1 MDEKKAVD
9 PKSIGKTQPTKPEP
23 EKKIAKEEDDT
34 PAYQEMVLFY
44 LSTGIKTLLIA
55 WCITIISLAYIKL
68 PESKWW
74 VADQRI
80 DATYAAGVLG
90 GLLGSLGVTVANA
103 GKKKDERNSASAK
116 REIDELKKTLAELAK
131 NQQYQTIRVIT
142 PLKIEGAEVVKYD
155 PITGKEIDTQS
166 GKLK

>member
-1 MDEKKAVD
+1 M
-9 PKSIGKTQPTKPEP
+9 
-23 EKKIAKEEDDT
+23 
-34 PAYQEMVLFY
+34 
-44 LSTGIKTLLIA
+44 
-55 WCITIISLAYIKL
+55 
-68 PESKWW
+68 

-103 GKKKDERNSASAK
+103 GKKKEERNNASSK
-116 REIDELKKTLAELAK
+116 REIDELKKALAEISK

-155 PITGKEIDTQS
+155 PITGKEIDPQS
-166 GKLK
+166 GKLT

>member
-1 MDEKKAVD
+1 MKEK
-9 PKSIGKTQPTKPEP
+9 PP
-23 EKKIAKEEDDT
+23 EKPITKKVIQDDEDM

-44 LSTGIKTLLIA
+44 LSTGVKTILIA

-68 PESKWW
+68 PDSKWW

-103 GKKKDERNSASAK
+103 GKKKDEKNGNASARK
-116 REIDELKKTLAELAK
+116 EIEELKAALAEVSA
-131 NQQYQTIRVIT
+131 NQQYQTIRIET
-142 PLKIEGAEVVKYD
+142 PVKIVPTGESRVD
-155 PITGKEIDTQS
+155 PITNRPINDQ
-166 GKLK
+166 GKLS

>member
-1 MDEKKAVD
+1 MAEPQNLTKE
-9 PKSIGKTQPTKPEP
+9 GKQKQQTKPELG
-23 EKKIAKEEDDT
+23 KQAGKEEDEM

-44 LSTGIKTLLIA
+44 LTTVIKTLLIA

-103 GKKKDERNSASAK
+103 GKKKEERNNASAK
-116 REIDELKKTLAELAK
+116 KEIDELKKALTELSNA
-131 NQQYQTIRVIT
+131 QQYQTIRVVT
-142 PLKIEGAEVVKYD
+142 PLRIEGAEVIKTEE
-155 PITGKEIDTQS
+155 PQP
-166 GKLK
+166 

>member
-1 MDEKKAVD
+1 MAD
-9 PKSIGKTQPTKPEP
+9 PQPPAKEGKQKQITKPEP
-23 EKKIAKEEDDT
+23 EKKAVKEEDDM

-44 LSTGIKTLLIA
+44 LTTGIKTLLIA

-103 GKKKDERNSASAK
+103 GKKKEERNNASSK
-116 REIDELKKTLAELAK
+116 REIDELKKALAEISK

-155 PITGKEIDTQS
+155 PITGKEIDPQS
-166 GKLK
+166 GKLT

>member
-1 MDEKKAVD
+1 MAE
-9 PKSIGKTQPTKPEP
+9 TKPP
-23 EKKIAKEEDDT
+23 EKIAPPKKGQEKIVKEDPDDM

-44 LSTGIKTLLIA
+44 LTTGIKTVLIA

-103 GKKKDERNSASAK
+103 GKKKEEKNNASAK
-116 REIDELKKTLAELAK
+116 REIDELKKALTELSNA
-131 NQQYQTIRVIT
+131 QQYQTIRVIT
-142 PLKIEGAEVVKYD
+142 PLRIEGAEVVKTD
-155 PITGKEIDTQS
+155 PITGKEIDPQS

>member
-1 MDEKKAVD
+1 
-9 PKSIGKTQPTKPEP
+9 
-23 EKKIAKEEDDT
+23 
-34 PAYQEMVLFY
+34 
-44 LSTGIKTLLIA
+44 
-55 WCITIISLAYIKL
+55 L

-103 GKKKDERNSASAK
+103 GKKKEEKNNASAK
-116 REIDELKKTLAELAK
+116 KEIDELKKALTELSNA
-131 NQQYQTIRVIT
+131 QQYQTIRVIT
-142 PLKIEGAEVVKYD
+142 PLRIEGAEVVKTD
-155 PITGKEIDTQS
+155 PITGKEIDNQS

>member
-1 MDEKKAVD
+1 MTET
-9 PKSIGKTQPTKPEP
+9 PP
-23 EKKIAKEEDDT
+23 EKKKEKKVVDDEDM

-44 LSTGIKTLLIA
+44 LSTGIKTILIA

-68 PESKWW
+68 PDSKWW

-103 GKKKDERNSASAK
+103 GKKKDEKNGNASARK
-116 REIDELKKTLAELAK
+116 EIEELKAALAEVSA
-131 NQQYQTIRVIT
+131 NQQYQVVRIETPVKIVPTGESRV
-142 PLKIEGAEVVKYD
+142 D
-155 PITGKEIDTQS
+155 PITNRTVGPD
-166 GKLK
+166 GKLQ

>member
-1 MDEKKAVD
+1 MAD
-9 PKSIGKTQPTKPEP
+9 PQPPAKEGKQKQLTKPEP
-23 EKKIAKEEDDT
+23 EKKAKKEEEDM

-44 LSTGIKTLLIA
+44 LTTGIKTLLIA

-103 GKKKDERNSASAK
+103 GKKKEEKNNASAK
-116 REIDELKKTLAELAK
+116 KEIEELKKALTELS
-131 NQQYQTIRVIT
+131 NSQQYQTIRVIT
-142 PLKIEGAEVVKYD
+142 PLKIEGAEVVKTD
-155 PITGKEIDTQS
+155 PITQRPIGPD
-166 GKLK
+166 GKLQ

>member
-1 MDEKKAVD
+1 MAD
-9 PKSIGKTQPTKPEP
+9 PQPPAKEGKQKQLTKPEP
-23 EKKIAKEEDDT
+23 KKKAAKEEEDM

-44 LSTGIKTLLIA
+44 LTTGIKTLLIA

-103 GKKKDERNSASAK
+103 GKKKEERNNASSK
-116 REIDELKKTLAELAK
+116 REIDELKKTLAEISK

-142 PLKIEGAEVVKYD
+142 PLKIEGAEVIKTEE
-155 PITGKEIDTQS
+155 PKQ
-166 GKLK
+166 

>member
-1 MDEKKAVD
+1 MAETQTP
-9 PKSIGKTQPTKPEP
+9 PKEGKQKQLAKPEP
-23 EKKIAKEEDDT
+23 EKKAAKEEDDM

-44 LSTGIKTLLIA
+44 LTTGIKTILIA

-103 GKKKDERNSASAK
+103 GKKKEERNNASSK
-116 REIDELKKTLAELAK
+116 REIDELKKALTELSNA
-131 NQQYQTIRVIT
+131 QQYQTIRVIT

-155 PITGKEIDTQS
+155 PITGKEIDPQS
-166 GKLK
+166 GKLT

>member
-1 MDEKKAVD
+1 MAEAKPPEKIAPPKKEKEKISKVD
-9 PKSIGKTQPTKPEP
+9 P
-23 EKKIAKEEDDT
+23 DDM

-44 LSTGIKTLLIA
+44 LTTGIKTLLIA

-103 GKKKDERNSASAK
+103 GKKKDEKNNASAK
-116 REIDELKKTLAELAK
+116 REIDELKKALTELSKA
-131 NQQYQTIRVIT
+131 QQYQTIRVIT
-142 PLKIEGAEVVKYD
+142 PLKIEGAEVIKTD
-155 PITGKEIDTQS
+155 PITGKTIDNQS
-166 GKLK
+166 GRLQDS

>member
-1 MDEKKAVD
+1 MKEKPPEKPIEKKVIQD
-9 PKSIGKTQPTKPEP
+9 D
-23 EKKIAKEEDDT
+23 EDM

-44 LSTGIKTLLIA
+44 LSTGIKTILIA

-68 PESKWW
+68 PDSKWW

-103 GKKKDERNSASAK
+103 GKKKDEKNGNASARK
-116 REIDELKKTLAELAK
+116 EIEELKAALAEVSA
-131 NQQYQTIRVIT
+131 NQQYQVVRIETPVKIVPTGESRV
-142 PLKIEGAEVVKYD
+142 D
-155 PITGKEIDTQS
+155 PITNRPINDQ
-166 GKLK
+166 GKLS